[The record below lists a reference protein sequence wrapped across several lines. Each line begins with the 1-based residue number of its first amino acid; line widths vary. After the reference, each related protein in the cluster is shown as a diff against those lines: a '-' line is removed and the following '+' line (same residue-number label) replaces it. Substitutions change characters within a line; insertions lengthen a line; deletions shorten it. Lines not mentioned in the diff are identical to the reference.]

1 MDVFPAAYVIL
12 ATAALMAGMM
22 DAVVGGGGL
31 IQIPALFGIF
41 PQSAPATLFGTNKLS
56 GIWGTAF
63 AARTYAKHTQIA
75 WSVALPAALAALLF
89 SFVGARL
96 VTVLPSDL
104 IRQFLPFVLLLVAV
118 YVFYRKDFGALHAPR
133 YRGKHEKWLAFGV
146 GSGIGLYDGFFGPGT
161 GSFLVFLF
169 VRFFGFD
176 FLRASAVAK
185 FVNVACNLS
194 ALVWFGYAGHV
205 LWQLGLM
212 MAACNIVG
220 AVIGTRLALAGGS
233 AFIRKVFLLVFALL
247 FVKTSSDAFW

>member
-1 MDVFPAAYVIL
+1 MDVFPDAYLIL
-12 ATAALMAGMM
+12 AIAALMAGMM

-41 PQSAPATLFGTNKLS
+41 PQSVPATLFGTNKLA

-63 AARTYAKHTQIA
+63 AARTYAKHSAIEWA
-75 WSVALPAALAALLF
+75 AAVPAAIAALLF
-89 SFVGARL
+89 SFLGARL
-96 VTVLPSDL
+96 VTLLPSDL
-104 IRQFLPFVLLLVAV
+104 IRQLLPFILLFVAV
-118 YVFYRKDFGALHAPR
+118 YVFYRKDLGVDHAPR
-133 YRGKHEKWLAFGV
+133 HHGKREKWLAFGV

-161 GSFLVFLF
+161 GSFLIFLF

-185 FVNVACNLS
+185 VVNVACNLS

-220 AVIGTRLALAGGS
+220 AVIGTRLALVGGS
-233 AFIRKVFLLVFALL
+233 AFIRKIFLLAFVLL
-247 FVKTSSDAFW
+247 IIKTSVDAFW

>member
-1 MDVFPAAYVIL
+1 MDVFPDAYLIL
-12 ATAALMAGMM
+12 AIAALMAGMM

-41 PQSAPATLFGTNKLS
+41 PQSAPATLFGTNKLA

-63 AARTYAKHTQIA
+63 AARTYAKHIQIE
-75 WSVALPAALAALLF
+75 WGVALPAAMAALLF

-96 VTVLPSDL
+96 VSVLPADL
-104 IRQFLPFVLLLVAV
+104 IRQFLPFILLLVAA
-118 YVFYRKDFGALHAPR
+118 YVFYRKDFGATYDRRHH
-133 YRGKHEKWLAFGV
+133 GKYQKWLAFGV
-146 GSGIGLYDGFFGPGT
+146 GSGIGLYDGLFGPGT
-161 GSFLVFLF
+161 GSFLIFLF
-169 VRFFGFD
+169 VRVFAFD

-212 MAACNIVG
+212 MAVCNIVG
-220 AVIGTRLALAGGS
+220 AVIGTRLALVRGS
-233 AFIRKVFLLVFALL
+233 AFIRKVFLLVFVLL
-247 FVKTSSDAFW
+247 IVKTSSDVFW

>member
-1 MDVFPAAYVIL
+1 MDVFPDAYLIL
-12 ATAALMAGMM
+12 AIAALMAGMM

-41 PQSAPATLFGTNKLS
+41 PQSAPATLFGTNKLA

-63 AARTYAKHTQIA
+63 AARTYAKHIQIE
-75 WSVALPAALAALLF
+75 WGVALPAAMAALLF

-96 VTVLPSDL
+96 VSVLPADL
-104 IRQFLPFVLLLVAV
+104 IRQFLPFILLLVAA
-118 YVFYRKDFGALHAPR
+118 YVFYRKDFGATYDRRHHSK
-133 YRGKHEKWLAFGV
+133 YQKWLAFGV
-146 GSGIGLYDGFFGPGT
+146 GSGIGLYDGLFGPGT
-161 GSFLVFLF
+161 GSFLIFLF
-169 VRFFGFD
+169 VRVFGFD

-212 MAACNIVG
+212 MAVCNIVG
-220 AVIGTRLALAGGS
+220 AVIGTRLALVRGS
-233 AFIRKVFLLVFALL
+233 AFIRKVFLLVFVLL
-247 FVKTSSDAFW
+247 IVKTSSDVFW

>member
-1 MDVFPAAYVIL
+1 MDGFPDAYLIL
-12 ATAALMAGMM
+12 AIAALMAGMM
-22 DAVVGGGGL
+22 DAIVGGGGL
-31 IQIPALFGIF
+31 IQVPALFGIF
-41 PQSAPATLFGTNKLS
+41 PHAVPATLFGTNKLA
-56 GIWGTAF
+56 GIWGTTF
-63 AARTYAKHTQIA
+63 AARTYAKHRQID
-75 WSVALPAALAALLF
+75 WGVALPAAMAALLF

-96 VTVLPSDL
+96 VTLLPPDL
-104 IRQFLPFVLLLVAV
+104 IRQFLPFILLLVAA
-118 YVFYRKDFGALHAPR
+118 YVFYRKDFGALHVPHYLGQR
-133 YRGKHEKWLAFGV
+133 KKWLAFGV

-161 GSFLVFLF
+161 GSFLIFLF

-185 FVNVACNLS
+185 VVNVACNFS

-212 MAACNIVG
+212 MAACNIIG

-247 FVKTSSDAFW
+247 FVKTSIDAFW